1 LAKCPPGFLETRGC
15 PNVFLLGG
23 EMQDT
28 LAEYLIEYARSWLRD
43 QELEVHEF
51 SLKYFKREYEIGF
64 GKIMG

>member
-1 LAKCPPGFLETRGC
+1 
-15 PNVFLLGG
+15 
-23 EMQDT
+23 MQDT